1 MAETMEEVKAKP
13 TTPPKKKG
21 TTIPKG
27 TTGEELARQISK
39 DLAKAGTG
47 KGLEADVI
55 GSIVGKSISKVIV
68 KKNRVGKSSRGIV
81 RYKPDKGTQPASDR
95 PLMSAVGSAIST
107 GDTGDTSVP
116 TIGQVATFGEQ
127 WGGSEKTISTSNP
140 TSGDGDNGDFWFVR
154 EA

>member
-1 MAETMEEVKAKP
+1 MAEEIMSD
-13 TTPPKKKG
+13 PKKKPG
-21 TTIPKG
+21 PPTKKSKSTTIPKG

-95 PLMSAVGSAIST
+95 PLMSAVGSAP
-107 GDTGDTSVP
+107 DTTP
-116 TIGQVATFGEQ
+116 GQQDLSGNKK
-127 WGGSEKTISTSNP
+127 EKSKSATSN
-140 TSGDGDNGDFWFVR
+140 
-154 EA
+154 

>member
-1 MAETMEEVKAKP
+1 MAEEMMKDQQPGPPTKKP
-13 TTPPKKKG
+13 SKSSGKG

-55 GSIVGKSISKVIV
+55 GSIVGKSISKVII

-95 PLMSAVGSAIST
+95 PLMSAVGSAPDTTPGQTDLSGAKKEKSKSAT
-107 GDTGDTSVP
+107 G
-116 TIGQVATFGEQ
+116 
-127 WGGSEKTISTSNP
+127 N
-140 TSGDGDNGDFWFVR
+140 
-154 EA
+154 

>member
-13 TTPPKKKG
+13 KATTPSKEKS

-55 GSIVGKSISKVIV
+55 GSIVGKSISKVII
-68 KKNRVGKSSRGIV
+68 KR
-81 RYKPDKGTQPASDR
+81 
-95 PLMSAVGSAIST
+95 
-107 GDTGDTSVP
+107 
-116 TIGQVATFGEQ
+116 IG
-127 WGGSEKTISTSNP
+127 
-140 TSGDGDNGDFWFVR
+140 
-154 EA
+154 

>member
-1 MAETMEEVKAKP
+1 MAEETMSDPKTKQPGPPTKKP
-13 TTPPKKKG
+13 KG

-95 PLMSAVGSAIST
+95 PLMSAVGSHRILHQDNRSIRSKEREEQDSDR
-107 GDTGDTSVP
+107 GLN
-116 TIGQVATFGEQ
+116 GQGY
-127 WGGSEKTISTSNP
+127 
-140 TSGDGDNGDFWFVR
+140 
-154 EA
+154 

>member
-13 TTPPKKKG
+13 KATTPPKKKG

-55 GSIVGKSISKVIV
+55 GSIVGKSISKVII

-95 PLMSAVGSAIST
+95 PLMSAVGSAPDTTPGQTDLSGAKKEKSKSAT
-107 GDTGDTSVP
+107 G
-116 TIGQVATFGEQ
+116 
-127 WGGSEKTISTSNP
+127 N
-140 TSGDGDNGDFWFVR
+140 
-154 EA
+154 

>member
-1 MAETMEEVKAKP
+1 MKDP
-13 TTPPKKKG
+13 SPPPKKPKK

-95 PLMSAVGSAIST
+95 PLMSSVGSQPDTTPGQTDLSGTKKEKSKSAT
-107 GDTGDTSVP
+107 G
-116 TIGQVATFGEQ
+116 
-127 WGGSEKTISTSNP
+127 N
-140 TSGDGDNGDFWFVR
+140 
-154 EA
+154 

>member
-1 MAETMEEVKAKP
+1 MAEEIKSIGQQTEAKSSA
-13 TTPPKKKG
+13 PPKKKG
-21 TTIPKG
+21 TSIPKG

-95 PLMSAVGSAIST
+95 PLMSAVGSAP
-107 GDTGDTSVP
+107 DTTPGQQDLSGQKKEKSKSV
-116 TIGQVATFGEQ
+116 
-127 WGGSEKTISTSNP
+127 TSN
-140 TSGDGDNGDFWFVR
+140 
-154 EA
+154 